1 MLDALNGG
9 VDPLAGRIRDPVKNV
24 IEDAFGV
31 VPGHVRDFF
40 QRLQPASK
48 DRLHPLTGEPA
59 RPAPLPATPEVIEV
73 FSSAATR
80 CRSADP
86 APAAPGISV
95 RF

>member
-1 MLDALNGG
+1 MLEALNGG

-48 DRLHPLTGEPA
+48 DRLHPLAGEPA

-73 FSSAATR
+73 FLQRPRGAGLQILHQQR
-80 CRSADP
+80 P
-86 APAAPGISV
+86 E
-95 RF
+95 FL